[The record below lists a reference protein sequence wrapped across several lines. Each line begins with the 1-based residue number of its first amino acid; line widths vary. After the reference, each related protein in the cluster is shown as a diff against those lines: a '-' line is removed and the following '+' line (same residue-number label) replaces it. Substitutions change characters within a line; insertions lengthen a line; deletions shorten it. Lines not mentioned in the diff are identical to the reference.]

1 MMRPFPLVRIRG
13 WLTSRGAMIEALT
26 VRGPRGV
33 SISVRCDGR
42 GCPRGRLAR
51 SAKVTR
57 LKAFHGFLPAGA
69 RLEIRVTRPG
79 FVGKHTLIRIRR
91 GKAPVRRDRCLLPGS
106 GRPRACP
113 AS

>member
-1 MMRPFPLVRIRG
+1 VRIKG

-26 VRGPRGV
+26 VRSPRGV
-33 SISVRCDGR
+33 SISVHCDGR
-42 GCPRGRLAR
+42 GCPRRRLVR

-57 LKAFHGFLPAGA
+57 LKAFQGFLPAGV

-79 FVGKHTLIRIRR
+79 FIGKHTLIRIRR
-91 GKAPVRRDRCLLPGS
+91 GKAPVRRDRCLFPGS

-113 AS
+113 AV